1 MTLENF
7 LKLSDLNIS
16 QNICSSTFEAKL
28 MKLKTIELQTSFVKK
43 YSNKIHRHLANY
55 VVSNKNKFFTI
66 FKTLIKNKNKKIYE
80 DKKLKKYIDNFF
92 YKFDG
97 LRCRDY
103 AKEIDRFLRN
113 LPHNKIKFDLNN
125 NQSKE
130 LQSLKI
136 KFKNKEINKKKFNLK
151 KILSDL
157 LPMNKDKLKYD
168 NKFRYDHR
176 YNSNDEKIW
185 YKKFDKIK
193 LKYI

>member
-1 MTLENF
+1 
-7 LKLSDLNIS
+7 
-16 QNICSSTFEAKL
+16 

-43 YSNKIHRHLANY
+43 YSNKIHQQLADY
-55 VVSNKNKFFTI
+55 VVLDTNKFFPI
-66 FKTLIKNKNKKIYE
+66 FEKLMKNREKKIYKH
-80 DKKLKKYIDNFF
+80 KKLKKYIDNFF

-113 LPHNKIKFDLNN
+113 QSHNKIKFDLNS

-130 LQSLKI
+130 LQRLKI
-136 KFKNKEINKKKFNLK
+136 KFEKKEVNKKKFNLK

-157 LPMNKDKLKYD
+157 LPMNKDKFKYD

-176 YNSNDEKIW
+176 YNINDEKIW